1 MCHMDHS
8 QSTKTMRETDKQ
20 FTNSQAQNL
29 SARTYT
35 FSVEFWMFLDVRE
48 WLEWPE
54 FSPLIFMM
62 FAKHLLSTFN
72 VQYFSQQN
80 LFLTTQ
86 TFNTFDFVFK
96 SKINIFLTFSG
107 VSFQQAGWLWRSMVR
122 VVWLWSY
129 FGQKTKKTSLSKLG
143 SWQVKMLCYPWEVW
157 LFAEHY

>member
-1 MCHMDHS
+1 
-8 QSTKTMRETDKQ
+8 
-20 FTNSQAQNL
+20 
-29 SARTYT
+29 
-35 FSVEFWMFLDVRE
+35 MFLDVRE

-107 VSFQQAGWLWRSMVR
+107 VSFQQACRVTRLVR

-129 FGQKTKKTSLSKLG
+129 LGQENQEYFLVRVEILTSEDVVLSPG
-143 SWQVKMLCYPWEVW
+143 SLTVCRTLLISPTCHHPNNHHNT
-157 LFAEHY
+157 A